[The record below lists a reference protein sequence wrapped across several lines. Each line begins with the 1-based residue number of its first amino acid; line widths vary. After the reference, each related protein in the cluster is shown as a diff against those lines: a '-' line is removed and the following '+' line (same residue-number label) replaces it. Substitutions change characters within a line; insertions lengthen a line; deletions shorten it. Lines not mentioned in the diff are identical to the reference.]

1 MATRSSYGSQRLRRA
16 YNRLRSFCG
25 NYQRFDDF
33 AELERLPDSAGY
45 RHELRHG
52 ELAKVPLPIDWHY
65 LIQWRLRRSLEAV
78 ADDAG
83 VVEFWV
89 VDGDRHQIKVSTPDG
104 RTITYK
110 SGGQILLIFGGSL
123 AVDAIFA

>member
-1 MATRSSYGSQRLRRA
+1 
-16 YNRLRSFCG
+16 
-25 NYQRFDDF
+25 
-33 AELERLPDSAGY
+33 LERLPDSPEY
-45 RHELRHG
+45 RYELRHG
-52 ELAKVPLPIDWHY
+52 ELAKVPLPIDGHY

-110 SGGQILLIFGGSL
+110 SGDQIPLIFGGRL
-123 AVDAIFA
+123 AVDAVCA